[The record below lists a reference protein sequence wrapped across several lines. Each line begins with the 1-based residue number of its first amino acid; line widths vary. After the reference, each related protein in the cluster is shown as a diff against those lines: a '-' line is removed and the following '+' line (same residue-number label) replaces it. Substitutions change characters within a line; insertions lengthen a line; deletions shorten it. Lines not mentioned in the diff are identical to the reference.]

1 MNYRQLYSM
10 PPDAGTRLAN
20 AMQQQQLIQ
29 AMRLINMYNESPSSL
44 TKKEREMAK
53 AYAAQYGID
62 TSRGDSI
69 IGGVGNIGKQL
80 GAFGGGLL
88 DALLFGILKDS
99 WYSNENTRTAKNIGK
114 AAGLAASFLAPWA
127 ILNATKGTKAA
138 VSMTKSAARGAKGAA
153 KSLSAG
159 KSFQQLFGGGVKV
172 AGAGGKALKGAKA
185 IGAGAKSALATNAA
199 LQELYANMSASQAL
213 VEIAKALVRGGQMAG
228 LAQEFTA
235 PLAYPNPADIYS
247 NYGMPMLPQ

>member
-1 MNYRQLYSM
+1 M

-69 IGGVGNIGKQL
+69 IGGVGNIGKQAL
-80 GAFGGGLL
+80 AFGGGLL
-88 DALLFGILKDS
+88 DALLFGILRDS

-114 AAGLAASFLAPWA
+114 AAGLAASFLVPWG

-138 VSMTKSAARGAKGAA
+138 VSMAKSAASGAKGAA

-172 AGAGGKALKGAKA
+172 AGVGGKALKGAKA

-199 LQELYANMSASQAL
+199 LRELYANMSASQAL

>member
-44 TKKEREMAK
+44 AKKEREMAK

-80 GAFGGGLL
+80 GAFGGLHTVVQHAPCCRRQSGADGGAVPGREVPFNKGNDRPVQVTSNTYL
-88 DALLFGILKDS
+88 DGKKIAETVTTYQTKQASRAPTGPSGVDS
-99 WYSNENTRTAKNIGK
+99 SMNLIH
-114 AAGLAASFLAPWA
+114 AGM
-127 ILNATKGTKAA
+127 G
-138 VSMTKSAARGAKGAA
+138 
-153 KSLSAG
+153 SL
-159 KSFQQLFGGGVKV
+159 VP
-172 AGAGGKALKGAKA
+172 
-185 IGAGAKSALATNAA
+185 
-199 LQELYANMSASQAL
+199 
-213 VEIAKALVRGGQMAG
+213 R
-228 LAQEFTA
+228 
-235 PLAYPNPADIYS
+235 
-247 NYGMPMLPQ
+247 

>member
-69 IGGVGNIGKQL
+69 IGGVGNIGKQAL
-80 GAFGGGLL
+80 AFGGGLL
-88 DALLFGILKDS
+88 DALLFGILRDS

-114 AAGLAASFLAPWA
+114 AAGLAASFLVPWG

-138 VSMTKSAARGAKGAA
+138 VSMAKSAASGAKGAA

-172 AGAGGKALKGAKA
+172 ADAGGKALKGAKA

>member
-1 MNYRQLYSM
+1 M

-114 AAGLAASFLAPWA
+114 AAGLAASFLVPWG

-138 VSMTKSAARGAKGAA
+138 VSMAKSAASGAKGAA

-172 AGAGGKALKGAKA
+172 AGAGRKALKGAKA

>member
-1 MNYRQLYSM
+1 
-10 PPDAGTRLAN
+10 
-20 AMQQQQLIQ
+20 
-29 AMRLINMYNESPSSL
+29 
-44 TKKEREMAK
+44 MA
-53 AYAAQYGID
+53 
-62 TSRGDSI
+62 
-69 IGGVGNIGKQL
+69 
-80 GAFGGGLL
+80 
-88 DALLFGILKDS
+88 
-99 WYSNENTRTAKNIGK
+99 
-114 AAGLAASFLAPWA
+114 
-127 ILNATKGTKAA
+127 
-138 VSMTKSAARGAKGAA
+138 KSAARGAKGAA

-172 AGAGGKALKGAKA
+172 AGVGGKALKGAKA

>member
-1 MNYRQLYSM
+1 M

-114 AAGLAASFLAPWA
+114 AAGLAVSFLAPWA

-138 VSMTKSAARGAKGAA
+138 VSMAKSAARGAEGAA

-172 AGAGGKALKGAKA
+172 ADVGGKALKGAKA

-199 LQELYANMSASQAL
+199 FRELYANMFASQAL

-228 LAQEFTA
+228 LAQEFIA
-235 PLAYPNPADIYS
+235 PIAYPNPSDIYS

>member
-1 MNYRQLYSM
+1 M

-114 AAGLAASFLAPWA
+114 AAGLAVSFLAPWA

-172 AGAGGKALKGAKA
+172 AGVGGKALKGAKA